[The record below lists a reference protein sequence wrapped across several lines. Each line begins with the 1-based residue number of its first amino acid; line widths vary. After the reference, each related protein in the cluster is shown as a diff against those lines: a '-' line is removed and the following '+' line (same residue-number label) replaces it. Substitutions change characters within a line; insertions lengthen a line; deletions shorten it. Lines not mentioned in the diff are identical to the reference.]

1 MMSLDLDFEPW
12 TRYAPLTQARLSTV
26 ANMIRDVRRETVL
39 LHEPTNGDSEW
50 SLGCRVYS
58 RTCHVLRVAARE
70 YSWLTILED
79 DKLLRF
85 AFAIGSIPIRFYHG
99 EADDPPNHYLMTTYA
114 ELHQQQLALE
124 LGMVLLK
131 DQILRLAVETDA
143 TRQVSNV
150 TLVEMDEAKSLTGT
164 YNIPFD
170 IELGNVTP
178 LQSKGVDLPP
188 LTLEPL
194 KKDAEKREK
203 RDAGAK

>member
-1 MMSLDLDFEPW
+1 MSLDFEPW
-12 TRYAPLTQARLSTV
+12 TRYAPLTQGRLSRV
-26 ANMIRDVRRETVL
+26 ANMIRNARRETVF

-58 RTCHVLRVAARE
+58 RTCHALRIAAQQ
-70 YSWLTILED
+70 YDWLKILED
-79 DKLLRF
+79 DRPLRF
-85 AFAIGSIPIRFYHG
+85 AFAIGSVPFRFYRG
-99 EADDPPNHYLMTTYA
+99 EADDPPSHYLITTYA

-124 LGMVLLK
+124 LGVVLLK

-143 TRQVSNV
+143 TTRQVSNV
-150 TLVEMDEAKSLTGT
+150 ILVEMDEAKNLTGT

-170 IELGNVTP
+170 IETGNVTP

-194 KKDAEKREK
+194 RKVEEKREK
-203 RDAGAK
+203 RDARAK

>member
-1 MMSLDLDFEPW
+1 MSLDFEPW
-12 TRYAPLTQARLSTV
+12 TRYAPLTQGRLSLV

-58 RTCHVLRVAARE
+58 RTCHVLRVAAQE

-79 DKLLRF
+79 EKPLRF
-85 AFAIGSIPIRFYHG
+85 GFAIGSIPFRFYRG
-99 EADDPPNHYLMTTYA
+99 EADDPPSHYLMTTYA

-124 LGMVLLK
+124 LGVVLLK

-170 IELGNVTP
+170 IELRNVTP

-194 KKDAEKREK
+194 KKAEENREK
-203 RDAGAK
+203 RDAWAK